1 MAGQAGGWLT
11 RHQIRKNALE
21 FAEKWKGK
29 KHGKAGLLA
38 DSGGGKRGRKKDES
52 AEAQTF
58 YNEFFEV
65 FGVKRPG
72 TAFFE
77 HYVKKIGRGRG
88 FIDLYQML
96 KMFPSHT
103 DGADPAARG
112 PTAICCAHPQLS
124 VQTRQRTR
132 PESEHLAARAQ
143 IRRGAR
149 RRT

>member
-1 MAGQAGGWLT
+1 MAGPAGGWLT

-65 FGVKRPG
+65 FGVKRLG

-88 FIDLYQML
+88 FIDLYWPKTLIAEHKSVGEDLDKAMEQANEYL
-96 KMFPSHT
+96 PGLQNERYKHP
-103 DGADPAARG
+103 PAASLPG
-112 PTAICCAHPQLS
+112 KGEL
-124 VQTRQRTR
+124 
-132 PESEHLAARAQ
+132 L
-143 IRRGAR
+143 
-149 RRT
+149 